1 MEITCKHVIC
11 MLADCSMDTSHLRK
25 NIFTHKQAPSSP
37 IHHFSFPP
45 AWTIVTGSI
54 ARGQKALT
62 FFPPLSFVCLL
73 FSPPCSPSRA
83 LPHHFISLSPLSS
96 LFTPQCC
103 LHYSS
108 SPLLS
113 SFVFSLLS
121 SLLQLRSEELA
132 AAQCDV
138 DSKASCGVQL
148 SQKTWFDLLPL
159 LSEQLSSR
167 NGRALRVLEHVCVS
181 FCMSHFGARLL

>member
-25 NIFTHKQAPSSP
+25 NIFTHKQGPSSP

-45 AWTIVTGSI
+45 ALTIVTGSI

-62 FFPPLSFVCLL
+62 FFPRLSFVCLL
-73 FSPPCSPSRA
+73 FSPTCSPSRA

-113 SFVFSLLS
+113 SPRSSSHYCPLCFSSGQRSWQQHSVMLTPRPPAEYSFLRKHGLTSCHFFLS
-121 SLLQLRSEELA
+121 S
-132 AAQCDV
+132 
-138 DSKASCGVQL
+138 
-148 SQKTWFDLLPL
+148 
-159 LSEQLSSR
+159 
-167 NGRALRVLEHVCVS
+167 
-181 FCMSHFGARLL
+181 